1 LLYLENYNL
10 DLSVIQVETTMS
22 SIKYIKKKIG
32 QTYLVWFQNSNLY
45 TQLEE
50 PAWFV
55 FRKTVNRHK
64 TGTIISDFSWRYGIE
79 MEQSKQFV
87 NDIQSMICQMN
98 QPTPISHLPDN
109 YPEEL
114 KSKKFKPYSTRCY
127 QITHNLIEFS
137 FENQQFESY
146 IHPLISYLETVK
158 TNSKLSQFE
167 LFQYQDKSVLRL
179 NGEIKGT
186 WTLDNTHRLIG
197 FTYMLLINEMYNKT
211 DDFWL
216 MTVHAAALTNGRK
229 TILIPAES
237 GSGKTTIAALLQ
249 SRGYQLISD
258 DFVPIDR
265 QLFQAW
271 PFPIAMSIKSGAM
284 EVLSSVYPD
293 LDNKPIKLT
302 SSKKTVRYLSPE
314 YKPESSMLVSP
325 IKEVISIKY
334 DSTVEF
340 EFKKADKLKSIKLL
354 LDQSWIL
361 PNAGNARAFLDQ
373 VSQWSFYQLTYSN
386 NEKAL
391 EAISKLFDHD

>member
-1 LLYLENYNL
+1 
-10 DLSVIQVETTMS
+10 MS

-55 FRKTVNRHK
+55 FRKTANRHK
-64 TGTIISDFSWRYGIE
+64 TETIISDFSWRYGIDV
-79 MEQSKQFV
+79 EQSKQFV
-87 NDIQSMICQMN
+87 NDIQSMINKMN

-109 YPEEL
+109 YPVEL
-114 KSKKFKPYSTRCY
+114 KFKKFKPYSTRCY

-137 FENQQFESY
+137 FENQQFETY
-146 IHPLISYLETVK
+146 IHPLLSYLETAK
-158 TNSKLSQFE
+158 TNSKSSQFE
-167 LFQYQDKSVLRL
+167 LFKYQDKSVLRL
-179 NGEIKGT
+179 NGEVKGA
-186 WTLDNTHRLIG
+186 WTYDNTHRLIG
-197 FTYMLLINEMYNKT
+197 FTYMSLINEMYNKT

-216 MTVHAAALTNGRK
+216 MTVHAAALTNGLK

-237 GSGKTTIAALLQ
+237 GSGKTTMAALLQ
-249 SRGYQLISD
+249 SRGYQLLSD

-265 QLFQAW
+265 HSFQAW
-271 PFPIAMSIKSGAM
+271 PFPIAMSIKLGAM
-284 EVLSSVYPD
+284 DVLSSVYPD
-293 LDNKPIKLT
+293 LDNNPIKLT
-302 SSKKTVRYLSPE
+302 SSQKTVRYLSPE
-314 YKPESSMLVSP
+314 YKPESNNLGSP

-334 DSTVEF
+334 DPTVEF

-361 PNAGNARAFLDQ
+361 PNAGNAAAFLDR
-373 VSQWSFYQLTYSN
+373 VSQCSFYQLTYSN

-391 EAISKLFDHD
+391 DAISKLFDHD